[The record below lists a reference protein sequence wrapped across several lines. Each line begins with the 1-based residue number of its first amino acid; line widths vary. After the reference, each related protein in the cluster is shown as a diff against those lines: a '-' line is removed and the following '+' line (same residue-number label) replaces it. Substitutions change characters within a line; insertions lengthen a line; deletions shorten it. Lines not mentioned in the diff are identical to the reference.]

1 MTSEIKKNL
10 LAILACPK
18 CRSAVKQDGDH
29 LQCQNQECR
38 RRYPIRNG
46 IPIMLIEEAEIMPS

>member
-29 LQCQNQECR
+29 LQCQNRECR

-46 IPIMLIEEAEIMPS
+46 IPIMLIEEAVVAPS